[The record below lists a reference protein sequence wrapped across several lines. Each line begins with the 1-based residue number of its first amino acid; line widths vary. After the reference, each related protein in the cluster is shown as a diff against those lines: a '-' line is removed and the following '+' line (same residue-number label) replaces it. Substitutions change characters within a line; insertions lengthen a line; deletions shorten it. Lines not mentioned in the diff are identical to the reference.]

1 MRKRL
6 FLTAALA
13 ALSLAL
19 AFCAGCVN
27 TEESSGI
34 PLSEVIASGDKY
46 SYKIELKPVLTCSGQ
61 GEFTSA
67 QGAASDGKYVYFV
80 FRQSEN
86 GDCIVR
92 KCSLKTKKIVKTS
105 APIYLFHGN
114 DMTYDS
120 KTGLLYVAHG
130 NKEGKILTSID
141 PSDLSVKEQTI
152 DIENGAGAI
161 TYSAQRDKFAISQGG
176 KKLHFLDGELN
187 YISSFDRVD
196 NTGYTAQ
203 GMGSDEKYIYFPMS
217 SSDSNFIVVYD
228 WEGNFVDQ
236 LLLDFPWESESVF
249 WVNDTYYIAFNHENA
264 AQLYKMKI
272 TKRVASGKWQ
282 VASC

>member
-6 FLTAALA
+6 ILLAAVLA
-13 ALSLAL
+13 ALILIL
-19 AFCAGCVN
+19 TFGAGCGSI
-27 TEESSGI
+27 EESSGV
-34 PLSEVIASGDKY
+34 PLSEVIASGNKY
-46 SYKIELKPVLTCSGQ
+46 NYKIDLKPVLTCPGQ

-92 KCSLKTKKIVKTS
+92 KCSLKTKKVVKTS
-105 APIYLFHGN
+105 SPIYLFHGN
-114 DMTYDS
+114 DMTYNS

-152 DIENGAGAI
+152 DLEKGSGAI
-161 TYSAQRDKFAISQGG
+161 TYSASRDRFAISQGG
-176 KKLHFLDGELN
+176 KSLHFLDGDLN
-187 YISSFDRVD
+187 HIASFDRVD
-196 NTGYTAQ
+196 NSGYTAQ
-203 GMGSDEKYIYFPMS
+203 GMGSDENYIYFPMS
-217 SSDSNFIVVYD
+217 DSDSNFLQIYD
-228 WEGNFVDQ
+228 WDGNYVDQ
-236 LLLDFPWESESVF
+236 LLLDFPWESESMF

-272 TKRVASGKWQ
+272 TKKVAS
-282 VASC
+282 